1 MRANSKNKTK
11 GTQIR
16 KEIVYSRTL
25 TWLLEIG
32 WAGGLTEKSKIIK
45 IAITS
50 TQKPCVSV
58 SYCPNNAEK

>member
-1 MRANSKNKTK
+1 MVDFSQAEYQESVRANSKNKTK

-32 WAGGLTEKSKIIK
+32 WARRLD
-45 IAITS
+45 
-50 TQKPCVSV
+50 
-58 SYCPNNAEK
+58 